1 MVNKLICAV
10 ATTYCF
16 PAMPTDEENAP
27 FLVANFMK
35 KVLLTSV
42 CRPLG
47 EAYGD
52 APSVGYELLHGQVT
66 RAQGMFSPRSL
77 HTQFSLDYIA
87 ANLDVPTTVLQYP
100 SRQELI
106 RVLKEGYDY
115 IGIAFIMATFHIM
128 EEMVQLIRK
137 HSLGTKIILG
147 SYGTVLSDDV
157 LKQYGDHIC
166 REEGVAFMRRLL
178 GEPEIQMPYAHPTV
192 INPMRIFG
200 KKISQSGMVFAGLGC
215 ANGCDFCCTSH
226 FFKRRHISLL
236 PSGKDIYD
244 AVRRYHEIDPEM
256 SIMIMDEDFL
266 LNKRR
271 AMEFRDC
278 VVEAGKAISVFCF
291 ASVRALSRYTVTEIM
306 EMGIDGMW
314 IGYEGTRS
322 GYEKQS
328 GRPVSEV
335 FTEFREHGITILASM
350 ILGFPYQTPEIIQ
363 EELDGLLAL
372 TPAFSQFL
380 IYGPVPGT
388 PFFKHVKDN
397 NLFHEYVEEKPKEY
411 YRRATGFF
419 SVVKH
424 NEMTAAEIESIQRN
438 CFDEDFRRLGPSI
451 YRVVEIWLNGYLKWK
466 DSNVPIMREKA
477 QFFAKKLRKTY
488 PAFLPG
494 KLFGPTKDV
503 RRRIGTLQRR
513 VHREL
518 GNPVLLQ
525 KLEAIGA
532 IGAAVWSGLAIKAN
546 LFQHPRLMRTEYRGP
561 VPPRESEPISSK
573 PISWLGRSNDAPIT

>member
-1 MVNKLICAV
+1 
-10 ATTYCF
+10 
-16 PAMPTDEENAP
+16 
-27 FLVANFMK
+27 MK

-52 APSVGYELLHGQVT
+52 GPSVGYELLHGQVT

-77 HTQFSLDYIA
+77 HTQFSLEYIA
-87 ANLDVPTTVLQYP
+87 VNLDAPTTVLQYP
-100 SRQELI
+100 SREELS
-106 RVLKEGYDY
+106 RELKKGYDY
-115 IGIAFIMATFHIM
+115 VGIAFIMATFHIM
-128 EEMVQLIRK
+128 EEMVDLIRK
-137 HSLGTKIILG
+137 HSPGTEIILG
-147 SYGTVLSDDV
+147 SYGTVLSDEV

-178 GEPEIQMPYAHPTV
+178 GEPKIQMPYTHPTV

-200 KKISQSGMVFAGLGC
+200 KKVSQSGMVFAGLGC

-226 FFKRRHISLL
+226 YFKRRHIRLL
-236 PSGKDIYD
+236 SSGKDIYN

-278 VVEAGKAISVFCF
+278 VVKEGKALSVFCF

-322 GYEKQS
+322 GYDKQK
-328 GRPVSEV
+328 GRPVAEV
-335 FTEFREHGITILASM
+335 FTEFRDHGISILASM
-350 ILGFPYQTPEIIQ
+350 IVGFPYQTPEIIQ
-363 EELDGLLAL
+363 EELNGLLSL
-372 TPAFSQFL
+372 KPAFSQFL

-388 PFFKHVKDN
+388 PFFKHVKEN
-397 NLFHEYVEEKPKEY
+397 NLFHGYVEETPKEY
-411 YRRATGFF
+411 YRKATGFF

-424 NEMTAAEIESIQRN
+424 KEMTAAEIESIQRN

-451 YRVVEIWLNGYLKWK
+451 YRVVETWLNGYLKWK
-466 DSNVPIMREKA
+466 DSDIPVMRKKA
-477 QFFAKKLRKTY
+477 QYFAKRLRRSY
-488 PAFLPG
+488 SAFLPG
-494 KLFGPTKDV
+494 KLFGPTREV
-503 RRRIGTLQRR
+503 RGKIRDLQKR
-513 VHREL
+513 VHQEL
-518 GNPVLLQ
+518 GKPAPAQN
-525 KLEAIGA
+525 LEAIGA
-532 IGAAVWSGLAIKAN
+532 IGMAVWSGLALKMN
-546 LFQHPRLMRTEYRGP
+546 LFQHPRLVRKDHRMP
-561 VPPRESEPISSK
+561 
-573 PISWLGRSNDAPIT
+573 GRDPITPRNALMTPDPSL

>member
-1 MVNKLICAV
+1 
-10 ATTYCF
+10 
-16 PAMPTDEENAP
+16 
-27 FLVANFMK
+27 MK

-52 APSVGYELLHGQVT
+52 GPSVGYELLHGQVT

-77 HTQFSLDYIA
+77 HTQFSLEYIA
-87 ANLDVPTTVLQYP
+87 VNLNAPTTVLQYP
-100 SRQELI
+100 SREELI
-106 RVLKEGYDY
+106 RELKQGYDY
-115 IGIAFIMATFHIM
+115 VGIAFIMATFHIM
-128 EEMVQLIRK
+128 EEMVDLIRK
-137 HSLGTKIILG
+137 HSPGTEIILG
-147 SYGTVLSDDV
+147 SYGTVLADEV

-178 GEPEIQMPYAHPTV
+178 GEPKIQMPYTHPTV
-192 INPMRIFG
+192 INPMKIFG
-200 KKISQSGMVFAGLGC
+200 KKVSQSGMVFAGLGC

-226 FFKRRHISLL
+226 FFKRRHIRLL
-236 PSGKDIYD
+236 SSGKDIYN

-278 VVEAGKAISVFCF
+278 VVKEGKALSVFCF

-322 GYEKQS
+322 GYDKQK
-328 GRPVSEV
+328 GRPVAEV
-335 FTEFREHGITILASM
+335 FTEFRDHGISILASM
-350 ILGFPYQTPEIIQ
+350 IVGFPYQNREIIQ
-363 EELDGLLAL
+363 EELNGLLSL
-372 TPAFSQFL
+372 KPAFSQFL

-388 PFFKHVKDN
+388 PYFKHVKEN
-397 NLFHEYVEEKPKEY
+397 NLFHEYVEETPKEY
-411 YRRATGFF
+411 YRKATGFF

-424 NEMTAAEIESIQRN
+424 KEMTAAEIESIQRN

-451 YRVVEIWLNGYLKWK
+451 YRVVETWLNGYLKWK
-466 DSNVPIMREKA
+466 DSHNPIMRKKA
-477 QFFAKKLRKTY
+477 QYFAKRLRRSY
-488 PAFLPG
+488 SAFLPG
-494 KLFGPTKDV
+494 KLFGPTREV
-503 RRRIGTLQRR
+503 RGKIRDLQKR

-518 GNPVLLQ
+518 GKPAPAQN
-525 KLEAIGA
+525 LEAIGA
-532 IGAAVWSGLAIKAN
+532 IGMAVWSGLALKMN
-546 LFQHPRLMRTEYRGP
+546 LFQHPRLIRKDHRMP
-561 VPPRESEPISSK
+561 
-573 PISWLGRSNDAPIT
+573 GRDPITPRNALITPDPSL

>member
-1 MVNKLICAV
+1 
-10 ATTYCF
+10 
-16 PAMPTDEENAP
+16 
-27 FLVANFMK
+27 
-35 KVLLTSV
+35 
-42 CRPLG
+42 
-47 EAYGD
+47 
-52 APSVGYELLHGQVT
+52 
-66 RAQGMFSPRSL
+66 MFSPRSL
-77 HTQFSLDYIA
+77 HTQFSLEYIA
-87 ANLDVPTTVLQYP
+87 VNLDSPTTVLQYP

-106 RVLKEGYDY
+106 RELEEGYDY
-115 IGIAFIMATFHIM
+115 VGIAFIMATFHIM
-128 EEMVQLIRK
+128 EEMVQLVRK
-137 HSLGTKIILG
+137 HSPGTKIILG
-147 SYGTVLSDDV
+147 SYGTVLSDEA
-157 LKQYGDHIC
+157 LKGYGDYIC

-178 GEPEIQMPYAHPTV
+178 GEPEIQMPYIHPTV

-200 KKISQSGMVFAGLGC
+200 KKVSQSGMVFAGLGC

-226 FFKRRHISLL
+226 FFKRRHIRLL
-236 PSGKDIYD
+236 STGKDIYD
-244 AVRRYHEIDPEM
+244 VVRGYHQIDPGM

-278 VVEAGKAISVFCF
+278 VMKAGKALSVFCF

-306 EMGIDGMW
+306 EMGVDGMW

-322 GYEKQS
+322 GYDKQS

-350 ILGFPYQTPEIIQ
+350 IVGFPYQTPEIIQ
-363 EELDGLLAL
+363 EELDGLLSLA
-372 TPAFSQFL
+372 PAFSQFL

-388 PFFKHVKDN
+388 PFFEHVTEN

-411 YRRATGFF
+411 YHRATGFF

-451 YRVVEIWLNGYLKWK
+451 YRVVETWLNGYLKWK
-466 DSNVPIMREKA
+466 DSNIPIMREKA
-477 QFFAKKLRKTY
+477 QLFARKLRTAY

-503 RRRIGTLQRR
+503 RLRIGALQQR

-532 IGAAVWSGLAIKAN
+532 IGTAVWSGLAIKAN
-546 LFQHPRLMRTEYRGP
+546 LFQHPRLMRTEYRDP
-561 VPPRESEPISSK
+561 VSPRESEPIPSNAI
-573 PISWLGRSNDAPIT
+573 PWLDPADDTSVT

>member
-1 MVNKLICAV
+1 
-10 ATTYCF
+10 
-16 PAMPTDEENAP
+16 
-27 FLVANFMK
+27 MK

-87 ANLDVPTTVLQYP
+87 VNLDAPTTVLQYP

-106 RVLKEGYDY
+106 RELKRGYDY
-115 IGIAFIMATFHIM
+115 VGIAFIMATFHVM
-128 EEMVQLIRK
+128 EEMVDLIRK
-137 HSLGTKIILG
+137 HAPGTEIILG
-147 SYGTVLSDDV
+147 SYGTVLSNEV
-157 LKQYGDHIC
+157 LRNYGDHIC

-178 GEPEIQMPYAHPTV
+178 KEPEIQMPYNHPTV

-200 KKISQSGMVFAGLGC
+200 KKVSQSGMVFAGLGC

-226 FFKRRHISLL
+226 FFERRHIRLL
-236 PSGKDIYD
+236 STGKDIYN

-266 LNKRR
+266 LNRRR

-278 VVEAGKAISVFCF
+278 VVASGKAISVFCF

-322 GYEKQS
+322 GYDKQN
-328 GRPVSEV
+328 GRPVAEV
-335 FTEFREHGITILASM
+335 FNEFREHGITILASM
-350 ILGFPYQTPEIIQ
+350 IVGFPYQSREIIQ

-372 TPAFSQFL
+372 KPAFAQFL
-380 IYGPVPGT
+380 VYGPVPGT
-388 PFFKHVKDN
+388 PFYAHVKEN
-397 NLFHEYVEEKPKEY
+397 NLFHSYVEKTPKEY
-411 YRRATGFF
+411 YRKATGFF

-424 NEMTAAEIESIQRN
+424 KKMTAAEIESIQRN

-451 YRVVEIWLNGYLKWK
+451 YRVVETWLNGYLKWK
-466 DSNVPIMREKA
+466 DSPIPIMRKKA
-477 QFFAKKLRKTY
+477 QYFAKRLRRSY
-488 PAFLPG
+488 GAFLPG
-494 KLFGPTKDV
+494 KLFGPTREV
-503 RRRIGTLQRR
+503 RIKIRELERR

-518 GNPVLLQ
+518 GEPILQ
-525 KLEAIGA
+525 QKIEAIA
-532 IGAAVWSGLAIKAN
+532 AVGAAGWSGLALKAN
-546 LFQHPRLMRTEYRGP
+546 LFQHPRLVRKEHRMP
-561 VPPRESEPISSK
+561 VRDLVLTRKALTTPDSS
-573 PISWLGRSNDAPIT
+573 L

>member
-1 MVNKLICAV
+1 MQ
-10 ATTYCF
+10 
-16 PAMPTDEENAP
+16 
-27 FLVANFMK
+27 FLAASVMK

-52 APSVGYELLHGQVT
+52 SPSVGYELLHGQVT

-77 HTQFSLDYIA
+77 HTQFSLEYIA
-87 ANLDVPTTVLQYP
+87 INLDAPTTVLQYP
-100 SRQELI
+100 SREQLI
-106 RVLKEGYDY
+106 RELKKGYDY
-115 IGIAFIMATFHIM
+115 VGIAFIMATFHIM
-128 EEMVQLIRK
+128 EEMVELIRK
-137 HSLGTKIILG
+137 HSPGTEIILG
-147 SYGTVLSDDV
+147 SYGTVLSDEV

-178 GEPEIQMPYAHPTV
+178 GEPEIQIPYTHPTV
-192 INPMRIFG
+192 INPMKIFG
-200 KKISQSGMVFAGLGC
+200 KKVSQSGMVFAGLGC

-226 FFKRRHISLL
+226 FFKRRHIRLL
-236 PSGKDIYD
+236 PSGKDIYN

-278 VVEAGKAISVFCF
+278 VVEGEKAISVFCF
-291 ASVRALSRYTVTEIM
+291 ASVRALSRYTVTEVM

-322 GYEKQS
+322 GFDKQT
-328 GRPVSEV
+328 GRPVAEV

-350 ILGFPYQTPEIIQ
+350 ILGFPYQTPEIMQ
-363 EELDGLLAL
+363 EELDGLLSL
-372 TPAFSQFL
+372 TPAFAQFL

-388 PFFKHVKDN
+388 PFFKHVMEN
-397 NLFHEYVEEKPKEY
+397 NLFHGYVKEKPKEY

-424 NEMTAAEIESIQRN
+424 EQMTAAEIESIQRN

-451 YRVVEIWLNGYLKWK
+451 YRVVETWLNGYLKWK
-466 DSNVPIMREKA
+466 DSDILVMRKKA
-477 QFFAKKLRKTY
+477 QYFAKRLRRSY

-494 KLFGPTKDV
+494 KLFGPTREV
-503 RRRIGTLQRR
+503 RRKIRDLQKR
-513 VHREL
+513 VHQEL
-518 GNPVLLQ
+518 GKPTFSQ
-525 KLEAIGA
+525 KFEAIGA
-532 IGAAVWSGLAIKAN
+532 IGTAAWSALALRAN
-546 LFQHPRLMRTEYRGP
+546 LLQHPRLIRREHRMPRRDLI
-561 VPPRESEPISSK
+561 PPPKALIK
-573 PISWLGRSNDAPIT
+573 PAPSL

>member
-1 MVNKLICAV
+1 
-10 ATTYCF
+10 
-16 PAMPTDEENAP
+16 
-27 FLVANFMK
+27 MK
-35 KVLLTSV
+35 RVLLTSV

-77 HTQFSLDYIA
+77 HTQFSLEYIA
-87 ANLDVPTTVLQYP
+87 VNLDSPTTVLQYP
-100 SRQELI
+100 SREELI
-106 RVLKEGYDY
+106 RELKEGYDY
-115 IGIAFIMATFHIM
+115 VGIAFIMATFHIM

-137 HSLGTKIILG
+137 HSPGTKIILG
-147 SYGTVLSDDV
+147 SYGTVLSDEV
-157 LKQYGDHIC
+157 LKGYGDHIC

-178 GEPEIQMPYAHPTV
+178 GEPEIQMPYIHPTV

-200 KKISQSGMVFAGLGC
+200 KRVSQSGMVFAGLGC

-226 FFKRRHISLL
+226 FFKRRHIRLL
-236 PSGKDIYD
+236 SSGKDIYD
-244 AVRRYHEIDPEM
+244 VVRGYHQIDPEM

-278 VVEAGKAISVFCF
+278 VVKEGKALSIFCF

-322 GYEKQS
+322 GYDKQS

-350 ILGFPYQTPEIIQ
+350 IVGFPYQTPEIIQ
-363 EELDGLLAL
+363 EELDGLLSLA
-372 TPAFSQFL
+372 PAFSQFL

-388 PFFKHVKDN
+388 PFFKHVKEN
-397 NLFHEYVEEKPKEY
+397 NLFHEYVDEKPKEY

-451 YRVVEIWLNGYLKWK
+451 YRVVETWLNGYLKWK
-466 DSNVPIMREKA
+466 DSNIPIMREKA
-477 QFFAKKLRKTY
+477 QLFARKLRTAY

-503 RRRIGTLQRR
+503 RRRIGALQQR
-513 VHREL
+513 VHREF
-518 GNPVLLQ
+518 GSPVLLQ

-532 IGAAVWSGLAIKAN
+532 IGTAVWSGLAIKAN
-546 LFQHPRLMRTEYRGP
+546 LFQHPRLMRTEYPGP
-561 VPPRESEPISSK
+561 VSPRESEPISSN
-573 PISWLGRSNDAPIT
+573 PISWLDPADDTPIT

>member
-1 MVNKLICAV
+1 
-10 ATTYCF
+10 
-16 PAMPTDEENAP
+16 
-27 FLVANFMK
+27 MK

-52 APSVGYELLHGQVT
+52 GPSVGYELLHGQVT

-77 HTQFSLDYIA
+77 HTQFSLEYIA
-87 ANLDVPTTVLQYP
+87 VNLDAPTTVLQYP
-100 SRQELI
+100 SREELS
-106 RVLKEGYDY
+106 RELKKGYDY
-115 IGIAFIMATFHIM
+115 VGIAFIMATFHIM
-128 EEMVQLIRK
+128 EEMVDLIRK
-137 HSLGTKIILG
+137 HSPGTEIILG
-147 SYGTVLSDDV
+147 SYGTVLSDEV

-178 GEPEIQMPYAHPTV
+178 GEPEIHMPYAHPVV
-192 INPMRIFG
+192 INPMKIFG
-200 KKISQSGMVFAGLGC
+200 KKVSQSGMVFAGLGC

-226 FFKRRHISLL
+226 FFKRRHIRLL
-236 PSGKDIYD
+236 PSGKDIYN

-271 AMEFRDC
+271 AMQFRDC
-278 VVEAGKAISVFCF
+278 VVKEGKAISVFCF

-322 GYEKQS
+322 GYDKQS
-328 GRPVSEV
+328 GRPVAEV
-335 FTEFREHGITILASM
+335 FTEFRDHGITILASM
-350 ILGFPYQTPEIIQ
+350 IVGFPYQTPEIIQ
-363 EELDGLLAL
+363 EELDGLLSL

-397 NLFHEYVEEKPKEY
+397 HLFHGYVEETPKEY
-411 YRRATGFF
+411 YRKATGFF

-424 NEMTAAEIESIQRN
+424 KEMTAAEIESIQRN

-451 YRVVEIWLNGYLKWK
+451 YRVVETWLNGYLKWK
-466 DSNVPIMREKA
+466 DSHIPIMRNKA
-477 QFFAKKLRKTY
+477 QYFAKRLRRSY
-488 PAFLPG
+488 SAFLPG
-494 KLFGPTKDV
+494 KLFGPTREV
-503 RRRIGTLQRR
+503 RRKIRDLQKR
-513 VHREL
+513 VHQEFGKPAL
-518 GNPVLLQ
+518 AQN
-525 KLEAIGA
+525 LEAIGA
-532 IGAAVWSGLAIKAN
+532 IGTAAWSGLALKMN
-546 LFQHPRLMRTEYRGP
+546 LFQHPRLIRREHRMPGRDLITPRKALMTPGP
-561 VPPRESEPISSK
+561 S
-573 PISWLGRSNDAPIT
+573 L

>member
-1 MVNKLICAV
+1 
-10 ATTYCF
+10 
-16 PAMPTDEENAP
+16 
-27 FLVANFMK
+27 MK

-52 APSVGYELLHGQVT
+52 GPSVGYELLHGQVT

-77 HTQFSLDYIA
+77 HTQFSLEYIA
-87 ANLDVPTTVLQYP
+87 VNLNAPTTVLQYP
-100 SRQELI
+100 SREELI
-106 RVLKEGYDY
+106 RELKQGYDY
-115 IGIAFIMATFHIM
+115 VGIAFIMATFHIM
-128 EEMVQLIRK
+128 EEMVDLIRK
-137 HSLGTKIILG
+137 HSPGTEIILG
-147 SYGTVLSDDV
+147 SYGTVLADEV

-178 GEPEIQMPYAHPTV
+178 GEPKIQMPYTHPTV
-192 INPMRIFG
+192 INPMKIFG
-200 KKISQSGMVFAGLGC
+200 KKVSQSGMVFAGLGC

-226 FFKRRHISLL
+226 FFKRRHIRLL
-236 PSGKDIYD
+236 PSGKDIYN

-278 VVEAGKAISVFCF
+278 VVKEGKALSVFCF

-328 GRPVSEV
+328 GRPVAEV

-350 ILGFPYQTPEIIQ
+350 ILGFPYQTLEIIQ

-388 PFFKHVKDN
+388 PFFKHVKEN
-397 NLFHEYVEEKPKEY
+397 NLFHEYVEETPKEY
-411 YRRATGFF
+411 YRKATGFF

-424 NEMTAAEIESIQRN
+424 KEMTAAEIESIQRN

-451 YRVVEIWLNGYLKWK
+451 YRVVETWLNGYLKWK
-466 DSNVPIMREKA
+466 DSHNPIMRKKA
-477 QFFAKKLRKTY
+477 QYFAKRLRRSY
-488 PAFLPG
+488 SAFLPG
-494 KLFGPTKDV
+494 KLFGPTREV
-503 RRRIGTLQRR
+503 RGKIRDLQKR

-518 GNPVLLQ
+518 GKPALAQN
-525 KLEAIGA
+525 LEAIGA
-532 IGAAVWSGLAIKAN
+532 IGTSVWSGLALKMN
-546 LFQHPRLMRTEYRGP
+546 LFQHPRLVRKDHRMP
-561 VPPRESEPISSK
+561 
-573 PISWLGRSNDAPIT
+573 GRDPITPRNALVTPDPSL

>member
-1 MVNKLICAV
+1 
-10 ATTYCF
+10 
-16 PAMPTDEENAP
+16 
-27 FLVANFMK
+27 MK

-77 HTQFSLDYIA
+77 HTQFSLEYIA

-100 SRQELI
+100 SREELM
-106 RVLKEGYDY
+106 RELNEGYDY
-115 IGIAFIMATFHIM
+115 VGIAFIMATFHIM
-128 EEMVQLIRK
+128 EEMVQLVRK
-137 HSLGTKIILG
+137 HSPGTKIILG
-147 SYGTVLSDDV
+147 SYGTVLSDEA
-157 LKQYGDHIC
+157 LKGYGDHIC

-178 GEPEIQMPYAHPTV
+178 GEPEIQMPYIHPTV

-200 KKISQSGMVFAGLGC
+200 KKVSQSGMVFAGLGC

-236 PSGKDIYD
+236 SSGTDIYD

-256 SIMIMDEDFL
+256 SIMVMDEDFL

-278 VVEAGKAISVFCF
+278 VMKGGKAISVFCF

-322 GYEKQS
+322 GYDKQS

-350 ILGFPYQTPEIIQ
+350 IVGFPYQTPEIIQ
-363 EELDGLLAL
+363 DELDGLLSL

-397 NLFHEYVEEKPKEY
+397 NLFHEYVNEKPKEY

-451 YRVVEIWLNGYLKWK
+451 YRVVETWLNGYLKWK
-466 DSNVPIMREKA
+466 DSNIPIMREKA
-477 QFFAKKLRKTY
+477 QLFARKLRKAY

-503 RRRIGTLQRR
+503 RRRIGALQQR

-518 GNPVLLQ
+518 GKPVLLQ

-532 IGAAVWSGLAIKAN
+532 IGTAVWSGLAIKAN
-546 LFQHPRLMRTEYRGP
+546 LFQHPRLIRREYQGS
-561 VPPRESEPISSK
+561 VQPRQSK
-573 PISWLGRSNDAPIT
+573 PISSNPISWPDSAEDPPIK

>member
-1 MVNKLICAV
+1 
-10 ATTYCF
+10 
-16 PAMPTDEENAP
+16 
-27 FLVANFMK
+27 MK
-35 KVLLTSV
+35 KILLTSV

-77 HTQFSLDYIA
+77 HTQFSLEYIA
-87 ANLDVPTTVLQYP
+87 INLDSPTTVLQYP
-100 SRQELI
+100 SREELI
-106 RVLKEGYDY
+106 RELKEGYDY
-115 IGIAFIMATFHIM
+115 VGIAFIMATFHIM

-137 HSLGTKIILG
+137 HSPGTKIILG
-147 SYGTVLSDDV
+147 SYGTVLSDEA
-157 LKQYGDHIC
+157 LKEYGDHIC
-166 REEGVAFMRRLL
+166 REEGVAFMRKLL
-178 GEPEIQMPYAHPTV
+178 GEPEIQMPYAHPTI

-200 KKISQSGMVFAGLGC
+200 KKVSQSGMVFAGLGC

-226 FFKRRHISLL
+226 FFKRRHVRLL
-236 PSGKDIYD
+236 SSGTDIYD
-244 AVRRYHEIDPEM
+244 AVRRYHEIDPQM
-256 SIMIMDEDFL
+256 CIMIMDEDFL

-278 VVEAGKAISVFCF
+278 VVKEGKAISVFCF
-291 ASVRALSRYTVTEIM
+291 ASVRALSSYTVTEIM
-306 EMGIDGMW
+306 QMGIDGMW

-322 GYEKQS
+322 GYDKQS

-350 ILGFPYQTPEIIQ
+350 IVGFPYQTPEIIQ
-363 EELDGLLAL
+363 EELDGLLSL
-372 TPAFSQFL
+372 KPAFSQFL

-388 PFFKHVKDN
+388 PFFKHVKEN
-397 NLFHEYVEEKPKEY
+397 NLFHEYVDEKPKEY

-424 NEMTAAEIESIQRN
+424 NEMTAAEIESIQRD

-451 YRVVEIWLNGYLKWK
+451 YRVVETWLNGYLKWK
-466 DSNVPIMREKA
+466 DSNIPIMREKA
-477 QFFAKKLRKTY
+477 QLFARKLRKAY

-503 RRRIGTLQRR
+503 RRRIGALQQR

-518 GNPVLLQ
+518 GKPVLLQ
-525 KLEAIGA
+525 KVEAIGA
-532 IGAAVWSGLAIKAN
+532 IGTAAWSGLAIKAN

-561 VPPRESEPISSK
+561 VPPRESEPIASN
-573 PISWLGRSNDAPIT
+573 PIPWLGPADDAPIT